1 MRLKN
6 RVLMGPMGTNY
17 GTSDGLA
24 TERDSR
30 YYGERARGGV
40 AAIVTEA
47 MSVSPKA
54 RNHHKS
60 LCAFHD
66 KFIPNLAELVRA
78 VHEGGAYAIGQL
90 NHRGALLRR
99 AVLNMEPVGPS
110 AWANPNTGE
119 PVRALHA
126 GEIAEIEGDF
136 LAAALRLWRAGYDA
150 VEIHAANGYLFQQFF
165 TPRINHRT
173 DAYGGSLENRMR
185 LLLETVALIRARA
198 PEIPL
203 LVRLSA
209 TEYVDAESYTQ
220 AEIVALAREL
230 ERLGVCAI
238 DLSGGTNE
246 SPELS
251 RFCIQPPSMPRR
263 CLEPYATAFKRALTI
278 PLIVA
283 GASSTRPTP
292 RRCSPT
298 ATPTSFRSGGAS
310 SPMRTGRAKRWA
322 SCRPRFA
329 RAFRATSVSND

>member
-1 MRLKN
+1 
-6 RVLMGPMGTNY
+6 
-17 GTSDGLA
+17 
-24 TERDSR
+24 
-30 YYGERARGGV
+30 
-40 AAIVTEA
+40 
-47 MSVSPKA
+47 
-54 RNHHKS
+54 
-60 LCAFHD
+60 
-66 KFIPNLAELVRA
+66 
-78 VHEGGAYAIGQL
+78 
-90 NHRGALLRR
+90 
-99 AVLNMEPVGPS
+99 
-110 AWANPNTGE
+110 
-119 PVRALHA
+119 
-126 GEIAEIEGDF
+126 
-136 LAAALRLWRAGYDA
+136 
-150 VEIHAANGYLFQQFF
+150 
-165 TPRINHRT
+165 
-173 DAYGGSLENRMR
+173 MR

-209 TEYVDAESYTQ
+209 TEYVDAGSYTQ

-283 GASSTRPTP
+283 GRIIDPADAEAVLANGNADFISIGR
-292 RRCSPT
+292 
-298 ATPTSFRSGGAS
+298 GS

-329 RAFRATSVSND
+329 RAFRATSVSNG